1 MAQVPNNPKLWAM
14 LTAQARA
21 HFRVYPSPAAAHWVH
36 SEYVKKGGAFVNSSK
51 AHPAKHDR
59 RDKRDKRG

>member
-36 SEYVKKGGAFVNSSK
+36 SEYVKKGGGFVNSVKKKSS
-51 AHPAKHDR
+51 R
-59 RDKRDKRG
+59 QGRDKREDKK

>member
-36 SEYVKKGGAFVNSSK
+36 SEYVKKGGAFINSSNK
-51 AHPAKHDR
+51 HPAHR
-59 RDKRDKRG
+59 GRDQKEDKK

>member
-1 MAQVPNNPKLWAM
+1 MAQVPNNPRLWAM

-36 SEYVKKGGAFVNSSK
+36 SEYVKKGGGFVNSSRK
-51 AHPAKHDR
+51 HPAK
-59 RDKRDKRG
+59 RDKKEDKK

>member
-1 MAQVPNNPKLWAM
+1 MAQVPNNPRLWAM

-36 SEYVKKGGAFVNSSK
+36 SEYVKKGGGFADS
-51 AHPAKHDR
+51 AKR
-59 RDKRDKRG
+59 RVEKRR